1 MAVAIDISLVR
12 AVNNLRTRAVDI
24 CIVEA
29 LKIFLVNA
37 SSFLLVKGRNISLV
51 EAVDMVANVLV
62 FQSSDPP
69 DSLVLCSGT
78 LKE

>member
-1 MAVAIDISLVR
+1 MIDIFVVR
-12 AVNNLRTRAVDI
+12 AMDNLRTRAVDI
-24 CIVEA
+24 CIVGA

-37 SSFLLVKGRNISLV
+37 SSLLLVKGRNISLV
-51 EAVDMVANVLV
+51 EAVEMTATVLV

-69 DSLVLCSGT
+69 DILVLCRGP